1 MWKLLGIFVMM
12 ILVHAMNKQEQE
24 NLNSNPE
31 QSING
36 DKE

>member
-1 MWKLLGIFVMM
+1 MWKVAGLFVM
-12 ILVHAMNKQEQE
+12 LVLVYAINKQEQE
-24 NLNSNPE
+24 NLNRDSE